1 MSWRDWLASWFTR
14 LGFFHAPQSLGQR
27 GEAEAARFLERQGY
41 QIVARGERARLGEI
55 DLVAVEG
62 RTVVFVEVKTRAS
75 DHSGA
80 PAEAVDEAKQRRI
93 TRTALLYM
101 KRHDLLEVSSRFDII
116 SITWPA
122 QGKPQID
129 HLRGAFEPTG
139 TDGFFS

>member
-1 MSWRDWLASWFTR
+1 MTWRDWLTKGLAWC
-14 LGFFHAPQSLGQR
+14 GFPPTPQSLGQR
-27 GEAEAARFLERQGY
+27 GEVEAARFLQRLGY

-55 DLVAVEG
+55 DLVAVDG

-75 DHSGA
+75 DHAGA

-116 SITWPA
+116 SITWPDR
-122 QGKPQID
+122 GRPQID